1 MDGRDE
7 RFAQWMDQHL
17 TVLARI
23 SRAFAPPAD
32 QPDLLQDL
40 MLAVWKA
47 APSFRGDSSVATFI
61 HRVAHNRAISW
72 RRRESLRLWRTGVVQ
87 AEWARLITPAEDPV
101 QTDQLGRL
109 YAAIRRLR
117 PLDRSLVVL
126 SLEGMGQRQI
136 GELHGMTESAVGVRL
151 MRARKALAADI
162 AEDRDGL

>member
-1 MDGRDE
+1 MDGRDQ
-7 RFAQWMDQHL
+7 RFGDWMDQHL
-17 TVLARI
+17 TVLVRI
-23 SRAFAPPAD
+23 SRAFAAPAD

-47 APSFRGDSSVATFI
+47 APSFRGDSAPATFI

-87 AEWARLITPAEDPV
+87 AEWARLITPAEDPAR
-101 QTDQLGRL
+101 TDQLERL

-126 SLEGMGQRQI
+126 SLEGMTHRQI
-136 GELHGMTESAVGVRL
+136 GELHGLTEGAVGVRL
-151 MRARKALAADI
+151 LRARKALAAAI
-162 AEDRDGL
+162 EEDRDGL